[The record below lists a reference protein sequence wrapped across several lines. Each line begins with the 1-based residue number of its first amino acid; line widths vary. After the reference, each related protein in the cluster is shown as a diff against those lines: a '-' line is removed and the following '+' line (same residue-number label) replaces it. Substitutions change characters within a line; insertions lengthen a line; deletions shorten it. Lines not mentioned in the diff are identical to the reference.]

1 MPGITLARVVAL
13 AAAVLSIGAVRQLP
27 RDRAPAPAE
36 TGTAAIAGRV
46 LIDVNSSTQPVRRA
60 RLTLESGA
68 LQGPRTTDSDTD
80 GRYRFANL
88 PAGSY
93 RVRVEKA
100 GFVPLV
106 RDVRRTFE
114 PPPAV
119 VIAAGQVIQRDL
131 WMARGAAL
139 EGRLLIDTG
148 APAVDI
154 IVSAMRFAYDEN
166 GRRPVP
172 VSQAKTDDRGRFRV
186 HTLPPGEYYLEA
198 AADPLSV
205 LARIPVPGRRPTA
218 LVRTYFPGAPR
229 IEGGR
234 TLILTHAQEIGGLDF
249 SLSTVPA
256 VVVSGRIVASTG
268 TPETSLPRIQRVG
281 GPVGE
286 VRGSGS
292 PKGGDFQYPNVPA
305 GEYWL
310 MGVARPAPG
319 ADPEFGAM
327 RITTAG
333 QDLTNVTVTTAKGAT
348 VNGRVEVE
356 GGASLPPGALEVL
369 AHPTEFELPTL
380 QGLPQSWSAPVT
392 VAPDGTFLLKDLFG
406 PRLLRVTRLPAG
418 WALKQ
423 ALLDGVDTTD
433 TPVDFKGGD
442 RARELRLLI
451 TPRTNG
457 VTGVVRDPAG
467 RPMSGARVVAFSRDE
482 QTWKFRSRLIKAAET
497 GADGRYVIEGLLD
510 GAYHIAA
517 VPYLEEGAWMDAG
530 VLRRLE
536 TGAIPLVAA
545 NAARLTADLVVKP

>member
-1 MPGITLARVVAL
+1 MQGTSPPRVVAL
-13 AAAVLSIGAVRQLP
+13 VGAALSLGLVPQLP
-27 RDRAPAPAE
+27 RDRAPAPEE
-36 TGTAAIAGRV
+36 TGTAVIAGRV
-46 LIDVNSSTQPVRRA
+46 LIDLNSSAQPVRRA
-60 RLTLESGA
+60 RLTLESEA
-68 LQGPRTTDSDTD
+68 LQRPRTTDSDTG
-80 GRYRFANL
+80 GRYQFGNL

-93 RVRVEKA
+93 RLRAEKA

-106 RDVRRTFE
+106 RDARRTFE
-114 PPPAV
+114 RPAPMA
-119 VIAAGQVIQRDL
+119 IAAGQKVQHDL
-131 WMARGAAL
+131 WMTRGAAL
-139 EGRLLIDTG
+139 EGRVVIDSG
-148 APAVDI
+148 GPGIDI
-154 IVSAMRFAYDEN
+154 VVSAVRFAYDEN
-166 GRRPVP
+166 GRRAIPIA
-172 VSQAKTDDRGRFRV
+172 QAKTDDRGRFRV

-205 LARIPVPGRRPTA
+205 FDRIPVPGRRPTA

-256 VVVSGRIVASTG
+256 VVVSGRVVASTG
-268 TPETSLPRIQRVG
+268 TPEASLPRIQRVG

-286 VRGSGS
+286 VRGTGS

-319 ADPEFGAM
+319 ADPEFGAT
-327 RITTAG
+327 RITIAG
-333 QDLTNVTVTTAKGAT
+333 QDLANVTVTTAKGAI

-356 GGASLPPGALEVL
+356 GGASLALGALEVL

-380 QGLPQSWSAPVT
+380 QGLPQSWSAPVA

-406 PRLLRVTRLPAG
+406 PRLLRVNRLPAG

-423 ALLDGVDTTD
+423 ALLNGVDTTD

-442 RARELRLLI
+442 RARELRLVI
-451 TPRTNG
+451 TARTNG

-482 QTWKFRSRLIKAAET
+482 QTWKFRSRVIKAAET

-510 GAYHIAA
+510 GTYHIAA
-517 VPYLEEGAWMDAG
+517 APYLDEGSWMDAG

-536 TGAIPLVAA
+536 AGAIPLVAA